1 MEQPYKRFVVMAGSA
16 AVAAAVLTII
26 ITPPSAVAAM
36 FSFVSIMLAVLA
48 LSYVVGSFRAPSG
61 AVATTGGSRSG
72 GPGSRTTA
80 GTGGVDGG
88 PADQGLS
95 ERQQADTAAARVDAD
110 EFRWLVREGIGVAIA
125 SMFGLLLLVLFLLEE
140 TAVVQGSETAVGEWT
155 AWLVLA
161 VLALVLLLVGL
172 WSWRGREQ

>member
-1 MEQPYKRFVVMAGSA
+1 MAGSA

-26 ITPPSAVAAM
+26 FTPPSALAAV

-48 LSYVVGSFRAPSG
+48 LSYVVGSFRAPR
-61 AVATTGGSRSG
+61 V
-72 GPGSRTTA
+72 RTTA
-80 GTGGVDGG
+80 STGTGTGTGTGRGSGAASGTPD
-88 PADQGLS
+88 AS
-95 ERQQADTAAARVDAD
+95 ESTPEHQTDAAQVDAE

-140 TAVVQGSETAVGEWT
+140 TAVVQGPETAVDEWA
-155 AWLVLA
+155 AWLVLG
-161 VLALVLLLVGL
+161 VLALVLIVLGL